1 MVRFWPQ
8 KWSKMGLFD
17 TWVRVWVWSFEPGYL
32 CPTPDFGPGYPGPR
46 PGSGL
51 WTWTPCLYSEI
62 KLFWPFFGKAKMRF
76 RGSTFFKEKIVN
88 KQLKNLNNFFNNK
101 KNYIFSS
108 QTHFCFYHFGS
119 KMHCFRETA
128 IWIRNFH
135 LPYEFLFSDFVKT
148 NHVWANMAGCLSSV
162 KRKVAKTLQQN

>member
-32 CPTPDFGPGYPGPR
+32 GPRPDFGPGYPGPR

-76 RGSTFFKEKIVN
+76 RGSTFFKEKIGN

-101 KNYIFSS
+101 KTTSSLLKRIFAFTILGQKCIVSEKQPFES
-108 QTHFCFYHFGS
+108 EIFTYLMNSYFQT
-119 KMHCFRETA
+119 
-128 IWIRNFH
+128 
-135 LPYEFLFSDFVKT
+135 L
-148 NHVWANMAGCLSSV
+148 
-162 KRKVAKTLQQN
+162 